1 MLVKDIPV
9 ICTYN
14 ISDVERRCKYSR
26 KYYTLLLHI
35 SPFFVKGL
43 MGAKGI
49 KTLLGQDLNWFT
61 CGPVCTDVDWQQV
74 GGFSLKI

>member
-14 ISDVERRCKYSR
+14 ISDVERRYRDSGN
-26 KYYTLLLHI
+26 
-35 SPFFVKGL
+35 FVKGL
-43 MGAKGI
+43 MGSKGI

-61 CGPVCTDVDWQQV
+61 CASVCTVVDWQKV
-74 GGFSLKI
+74 GGF